1 MITVFNLPLTCCVL
15 SCRVTDDTLYTG
27 SCSDTSAVAGDE
39 LTYCLC
45 HSSGRDECKEGR
57 HLSMCD
63 IDTIGEAKSIT
74 KLMSYCYFFIIIV
87 VIIIIIIIIVI
98 INTTIVVITISIIIV
113 II

>member
-1 MITVFNLPLTCCVL
+1 MIAVFNLPFTCCVL

-63 IDTIGEAKSIT
+63 IDTIGEAKSVT
-74 KLMSYCYFFIIIV
+74 KLMSYCYFLLLLFLLLLLLLLLQYLLLLLLFDIFLILLL
-87 VIIIIIIIIVI
+87 
-98 INTTIVVITISIIIV
+98 
-113 II
+113 